1 MSHPTLARLGR
12 LACVLV
18 AVAATAHAQ
27 VPAAA
32 DVRRLGDAVVFE
44 GRIDGA
50 SAARF
55 RDLLDE
61 GGVRRLVVTSRGGLV
76 KPALDMADA
85 ILQHRLDVEVPRTCL
100 SSCANYLFPAGRR
113 KLLGHPRAVGW
124 HGNMAHVL
132 YLHRTGQQSWSQPQ
146 MDEAR
151 QLARD
156 EAALF
161 RRLGVDGFV
170 CWFGKIAPYDVD
182 EFYALSPEDM
192 ARFGIQDVAVGTGQ
206 PGPGAPGLLTVDWSR
221 LDADRP
227 AVAPDAP

>member
-1 MSHPTLARLGR
+1 MSRRTLARLACA
-12 LACVLV
+12 LAF
-18 AVAATAHAQ
+18 
-27 VPAAA
+27 AAA
-32 DVRRLGDAVVFE
+32 SAHGQAAGVQRVGDAIVFE
-44 GRIDGA
+44 GRIDGP

-55 RDLLDE
+55 LDLLAE
-61 GGVRRLVVTSRGGLV
+61 GGVRRLVITSRGGLV

-85 ILQHRLDVEVPRTCL
+85 ILQHRLDVEVPRACL

-132 YLHRTGQQSWSQPQ
+132 YLHRTGQQTWSEALVQ
-146 MDEAR
+146 DAR
-151 QLARD
+151 QLARE

-192 ARFGIQDVAVGTGQ
+192 ARFGIQDVTVAAGQ
-206 PGPGAPGLLTVDWSR
+206 PGPGAPDLLTVDWSR

-227 AVAPDAP
+227 AVAPDVP